1 MQLSGGGGDGGGGGF
16 GGWENAS
23 RIMKN
28 VLQKIERAKFF
39 GQKGDRRQPQR
50 KWRAARKCEKQKD

>member
-1 MQLSGGGGDGGGGGF
+1 LQLSGGGF

-28 VLQKIERAKFF
+28 VLQKKKKESNVFRPAGGLCHENGVWHENVKN
-39 GQKGDRRQPQR
+39 K
-50 KWRAARKCEKQKD
+50 KKNLKKNLKN

>member
-1 MQLSGGGGDGGGGGF
+1 LQLSGGGF

-28 VLQKIERAKFF
+28 VLQKKIESNVYRPAGGGYAMKMAC
-39 GQKGDRRQPQR
+39 GTKM
-50 KWRAARKCEKQKD
+50 

>member
-1 MQLSGGGGDGGGGGF
+1 LQLSGGGF

-28 VLQKIERAKFF
+28 VLQKKNRE
-39 GQKGDRRQPQR
+39 QR
-50 KWRAARKCEKQKD
+50 FSASRGGYAMKMACGTKM

>member
-1 MQLSGGGGDGGGGGF
+1 LQLSGGGGGF

-28 VLQKIERAKFF
+28 VLQKKNREQSFSAKR
-39 GQKGDRRQPQR
+39 GNRMKMACGT
-50 KWRAARKCEKQKD
+50 KM

>member
-1 MQLSGGGGDGGGGGF
+1 LQLSGGGF

-28 VLQKIERAKFF
+28 VLQKK
-39 GQKGDRRQPQR
+39 KGEQR
-50 KWRAARKCEKQKD
+50 FSASRGAMP